1 MGDDFTYT
9 NSKMWFSNL
18 DKFINHI
25 NSKTK
30 DTRMTA
36 FYSTPTCY
44 MKAVKEYMETGA
56 LVPENKTTDFFP
68 YASSENAYWT
78 GYFTS
83 KPAMKGLLTRQM
95 NVFALSDDLTTQ
107 SSSEEIFERAI
118 ALAQH
123 HDAVR
128 YNDKY
133 VVTVYN
139 PSSKEAVNLV
149 KIPYYGTSEKDQVT
163 VSDNRG
169 TILNHTI
176 SPTLIMTQFGKPT
189 QLQSPTVA
197 PFQLWFSATIGP
209 LGFKSYF
216 VDTNGNTRK
225 ALKKRVKLPIED
237 KSKSKLASNEAT
249 ISNQFIKISFDE
261 YGQLYQLQ
269 DLQSLQQDIYNISQS
284 FLWYQGADNILQQ
297 ASGAYVF
304 RPQPNTTA
312 EEILIERIG
321 VETHLVQNDL
331 FQEVQQT
338 FNFLPN
344 WVTQSVRLYNNKPYV
359 EFEYTIGP
367 LPFNIS
373 NLISH
378 EVITRYTVNSLNDIS
393 FTNNG
398 MFTTDANGRQYIK
411 RTRDFASDYTYD
423 NSEPIASNYYPINT
437 RIILTDENKIKSLV
451 VLTDRSQA
459 GGSLED
465 GQLEILVHRRD
476 FFDDGFGV
484 DEPLNELGR
493 DNRGLVI
500 RGRHW
505 LILTDKGNATKMAR
519 TIAQDLFYSP
529 IITFSQYSSV
539 NAYTSSYLT
548 QFSGLSKPFP
558 DNFSG
563 LSKPFPDNVNLL
575 TLKQLSPT
583 SVLIR
588 VEHIFQKNEDTLL
601 DCGNV
606 LGCSAPV
613 KLNLSE
619 YFNTFNIISAKELTL
634 AGNDWINNSD
644 IDITGIVLNP
654 MEIRTFQL
662 QVQSVNNVPGQNV

>member
-1 MGDDFTYT
+1 
-9 NSKMWFSNL
+9 
-18 DKFINHI
+18 
-25 NSKTK
+25 
-30 DTRMTA
+30 
-36 FYSTPTCY
+36 
-44 MKAVKEYMETGA
+44 
-56 LVPENKTTDFFP
+56 
-68 YASSENAYWT
+68 
-78 GYFTS
+78 
-83 KPAMKGLLTRQM
+83 
-95 NVFALSDDLTTQ
+95 
-107 SSSEEIFERAI
+107 
-118 ALAQH
+118 
-123 HDAVR
+123 
-128 YNDKY
+128 
-133 VVTVYN
+133 
-139 PSSKEAVNLV
+139 
-149 KIPYYGTSEKDQVT
+149 
-163 VSDNRG
+163 
-169 TILNHTI
+169 
-176 SPTLIMTQFGKPT
+176 MTQLGIPT
-189 QLQSPTVA
+189 QIQSPTIA
-197 PFQLWFSATIGP
+197 KFQLWFSATIGP

-225 ALKKRVKLPIED
+225 ALKKRVKLPVED

-249 ISNQFIKISFDE
+249 ISNQFLKISFDE
-261 YGQLYQLQ
+261 NGQLYQLQ
-269 DLQSLQQDIYNISQS
+269 DLQSPQQDIYNISQS
-284 FLWYQGADNILQQ
+284 FLWYKGASNLFKQ
-297 ASGAYVF
+297 ASGAYIF

-312 EEILIERIG
+312 EEILIG
-321 VETHLVQNDL
+321 GSQVVTHVVQNDL

-338 FNFLPN
+338 FNIVPN

-359 EFEYTIGP
+359 EFEYTVGP
-367 LPFNIS
+367 LPS
-373 NLISH
+373 DLVNLTSH
-378 EVITRYTVNSLNDIS
+378 EVITRYTVNSVNDIS

-411 RTRDFASDYTYD
+411 RTRDSASDYTYD
-423 NSEPIASNYYPINT
+423 NSEPIASNYYPINS

-484 DEPLNELGR
+484 DEPLNEPGR
-493 DNRGLVI
+493 DNRGLII

-519 TIAQDLFYSP
+519 TFAQDLFYSP
-529 IITFSQYSSV
+529 IVTFSQYSSV

-548 QFSGLSKPFP
+548 Q
-558 DNFSG
+558 FSG

-662 QVQSVNNVPGQNV
+662 QVQSVNNVPGQNI